1 MNDPR
6 TAELAQNLMAVRAR
20 IQAACEAAGRPV
32 AKLIV
37 VTKFFGADDVHRL
50 AALGVADVG
59 RTVTRR
65 RRPNTRN
72 APTSSSPGTSSDNCS
87 PTRRSRWC
95 PTPTWCTPLTGPGW
109 SRRWTRRPTRRRNAR
124 MC

>member
-65 RRPNTRN
+65 RRRKHAQCADLELTWHFIGQLQSNKAKSVVSYADLVHTVDR
-72 APTSSSPGTSSDNCS
+72 PGLVKALD
-87 PTRRSRWC
+87 
-95 PTPTWCTPLTGPGW
+95 
-109 SRRWTRRPTRRRNAR
+109 
-124 MC
+124 